1 MSCHVLAS
9 LPLHWRVES
18 AWSAAQPVLPL
29 GCASPTWPACQRPPT
44 TACRDVECLEQQGLE
59 PRAVGTLL
67 LDAFAQMT
75 CE

>member
-1 MSCHVLAS
+1 MVSCTACPPTWLCLPYMAS
-9 LPLHWRVES
+9 LPLTAH
-18 AWSAAQPVLPL
+18 L
-29 GCASPTWPACQRPPT
+29 PT
-44 TACRDVECLEQQGLE
+44 TACFTCRDVECLEQQGLE

>member
-1 MSCHVLAS
+1 MAS
-9 LPLHWRVES
+9 LPLTAH
-18 AWSAAQPVLPL
+18 L
-29 GCASPTWPACQRPPT
+29 PT
-44 TACRDVECLEQQGLE
+44 TACFTCRDVECLEQQGLE